1 MLYSAVDEKVGVDV
15 DNESLSDQEELDSV
29 YDIILWNNIVS
40 DIRTASVLVR
50 RLIILFHGL
59 FKSLINLYG
68 SGECFCSQLRIASL
82 LGVRLS
88 GWKSF

>member
-1 MLYSAVDEKVGVDV
+1 MLYSAADEAVGVDV
-15 DNESLSDQEELDSV
+15 ENESVSDQEELDSV

-40 DIRTASVLVR
+40 DMRTASVLTR

-59 FKSLINLYG
+59 FQSLINLYG
-68 SGECFCSQLRIASL
+68 SGECYCPQLRIASL
-82 LGVRLS
+82 LGVRWY